1 MKIAYNWLKEYLP
14 ENITPEKLSE
24 ILTGIGLE
32 VEEMALKEAVPG
44 NLKGLVV
51 GLVETCMPHE
61 NADKLKVTTV
71 RIDDNTVLPIVCGA
85 PNVAA
90 GQKVIVATVGTT
102 LYPSEGEPFNIKKSK
117 IRGEVS
123 EGMICAEDEIG
134 MGDSHAGI
142 MVLPENTPVGT
153 PAATYFQLPE
163 PEIVY
168 TIGLTPNRS
177 DANSHLGTAKDVCAY
192 LSYHQQKT
200 IGPKQPSLNNNFT
213 VSGAQLPIKVT
224 LENTEACPRY
234 AGIVLKNVT
243 IGPSPEWLKSRL
255 RAVGIHSINNVVDIT
270 NFVLQEYG
278 QPLHAFDYDKI
289 SGKAIIVK
297 KLPAGTKFTTLDN
310 QEKTL
315 SEEDLMIC
323 DGSGNPM
330 CMAGVYGGL
339 HSGIS
344 DSSQTIFI
352 ESAYF
357 QPRGIRRSS
366 VRHNLRTEA
375 ATHFEKGVDMKN
387 VLPALKRAVML
398 IQELAGGEVASDI
411 IDQYPQPKP
420 ERTIKFSYAYLSKI
434 CGKSFEPEAVKA
446 LFKALGFGLKE
457 EDDHQLV
464 VAVPAENPDIFQ
476 PADLAEEVLRIDG
489 LDNIPIPET
498 LHYTLNK
505 SNNHQDFRQM
515 KERMAEYLAY
525 SGLQEIIT
533 NSITNS
539 KYYPD
544 HEQKVTLLNSLS
556 SELDI
561 MRPEMLESGLEVLAY
576 NLNRKMADIQ
586 VFEFGKTYADRGQQQ
601 YEQTEWLSIWSTG
614 NSRLQHW
621 AQAAEATDVF
631 GLKGMVTALF
641 ALTGLKKV
649 QEVSEPDKIIWKR
662 GQQILASLTVVSAE
676 RLKLFGIKQ
685 PVYFAS
691 VHLENLFK
699 AVQNNIIKFAET
711 PKYPAVKRDLALIVP
726 KTVHYDEI
734 SAIVEK
740 QKWAALIHFDLFDIF
755 EHEKIGK
762 DNKSMAL
769 SFTFQLKERTL
780 TDTEV
785 DDFMNKL
792 IGDYQQK
799 LNAIIRS

>member
-14 ENITPEKLSE
+14 ETIAPEKLSE

-32 VEEMALKEAVPG
+32 VEEMELKEALPG
-44 NLKGLVV
+44 NLEGLVV
-51 GLVETCMPHE
+51 GLVETCVPHE

-90 GQKVIVATVGTT
+90 GQKVLVATIGTT
-102 LYPSEGEPFNIKKSK
+102 LYPAEGEPFKIKKSK

-134 MGDSHAGI
+134 MGKSHAGI
-142 MVLPENTPVGT
+142 MVLPEDTPVGT
-153 PAATYFQLPE
+153 AAAVYFQLPE

-192 LSYHQQKT
+192 LSYHQQKA
-200 IGPKQPSLNNNFT
+200 IRPNEPSLTEDFK
-213 VSGAQLPIKVT
+213 VVAAPLPINVK

-234 AGIVLKNVT
+234 AGIILKNVT
-243 IGPSPEWLKSRL
+243 VGSSPEWLKSRL

-289 SGKAIIVK
+289 SGGAIIVQN
-297 KLPAGTKFTTLDN
+297 LAAGTKFTTLDN
-310 QEKTL
+310 QEQTL
-315 SEEDLMIC
+315 SDEDLMIC

-339 HSGIS
+339 NSGVS

-357 QPRGIRRSS
+357 QPRSIRRSS

-387 VLPALKRAVML
+387 VLPALKRAAML
-398 IQELAGGEVASDI
+398 IQELAGGELASEI

-420 ERTIKFSYAYLSKI
+420 ERNIQFSYAYLNKI
-434 CGKSFEPEAVKA
+434 CGKAFDPEAVKK
-446 LFKALGFGLKE
+446 LFNALGFSVK
-457 EDDHQLV
+457 EDDGSQLIV
-464 VAVPAENPDIFQ
+464 GVPAENPDIFQ

-498 LHYTLNK
+498 LHYTLNQ
-505 SNNHQDFRQM
+505 SNNRQDFRQM

-525 SGLQEIIT
+525 AGLQEIIT

-539 KYYPD
+539 KYYPG
-544 HEQKVTLLNSLS
+544 HGQKVTLLNSLS

-561 MRPEMLESGLEVLAY
+561 LRPEMLESGLDVVAY
-576 NLNRKMADIQ
+576 NANRKMADIQ
-586 VFEFGKTYADRGQQQ
+586 IFEFGKTYADKGQQQ

-614 NSRLQHW
+614 NSRPQHW
-621 AQAAEATDVF
+621 AQAAETSDIYS
-631 GLKGMVTALF
+631 LKGIVTALF

-649 QEVSEPDKIIWKR
+649 QEVSEPGKIIWRR
-662 GQQILASLTVVSAE
+662 GQQVLATLNVVSAE

-691 VHLENLFK
+691 IHLENLFK
-699 AVQNNIIKFAET
+699 AVENNVIKFTET

-726 KTVHYDEI
+726 KAVGYDEI
-734 SAIVEK
+734 SAIAEK
-740 QKWAALIHFDLFDIF
+740 QKWEALINFDLFDIF

-769 SFTFQLKERTL
+769 SFTFQLKDRTL

-799 LNAIIRS
+799 LNATIRS